1 MVVSERTALA
11 TELLATQTL
20 EQRFQA
26 SVSLIKALGG
36 GWQAAP
42 AAVPAAAAAPPGN

>member
-1 MVVSERTALA
+1 MVSYLEVVVSERTALA
-11 TELLATQTL
+11 TELLATLVL

-36 GWQAAP
+36 GWLG
-42 AAVPAAAAAPPGN
+42 PGTATSK